1 MIKDIEKI
9 EKARLIIQKIADGTN
24 PINGQPVEA
33 DSFLHDSR
41 IIRCFYFIS
50 EVLEAVVKGTYSNK
64 KINDFVITD
73 EQKNKVVFTE
83 GNIGVNEA
91 ARCINL
97 QLNPLMSKK
106 VTGALLNKGLKRLG
120 ILSEAVEDGKKRT
133 VTNEISKDYGFFSE
147 KRSYDGRE
155 YDMVLINNEG
165 KKYILDNIEKS
176 MKLFGADINYYPL
189 QEKNSFKIKE
199 DILNYI
205 NEKTKI
211 VFICNPNNPTG
222 QLTDKNILEKII
234 LKLKEEKAFL
244 AVDECFLDFVENSE
258 EYSTVDLINKYDN
271 LIVIKAFTKTFAI
284 PGIRLGYCMSLNEE
298 LINNLKSMGPPWNV
312 STIAQAAGIAALKEF
327 SDLILLHNYE
337 DVNNLPLVMNNIFA
351 LYDDVIYLR
360 NLIVT
365 INYDGLSI
373 KKNLIQCNFNV
384 ITAIDKDFI
393 NHSINYD
400 MILSVDNQT
409 LVINIPLHTYKDET
423 IGEFYYLDNNEY
435 ELKTY
440 TGLKGIKRN
449 LIPIRINDKIYIDNI
464 KSIVRKILEE
474 GFGCS
479 EKQVVTL

>member
-165 KKYILDNIEKS
+165 KKYILDNIEKI
-176 MKLFGADINYYPL
+176 M
-189 QEKNSFKIKE
+189 E
-199 DILNYI
+199 
-205 NEKTKI
+205 
-211 VFICNPNNPTG
+211 
-222 QLTDKNILEKII
+222 
-234 LKLKEEKAFL
+234 
-244 AVDECFLDFVENSE
+244 
-258 EYSTVDLINKYDN
+258 
-271 LIVIKAFTKTFAI
+271 
-284 PGIRLGYCMSLNEE
+284 
-298 LINNLKSMGPPWNV
+298 
-312 STIAQAAGIAALKEF
+312 
-327 SDLILLHNYE
+327 
-337 DVNNLPLVMNNIFA
+337 
-351 LYDDVIYLR
+351 
-360 NLIVT
+360 
-365 INYDGLSI
+365 
-373 KKNLIQCNFNV
+373 
-384 ITAIDKDFI
+384 
-393 NHSINYD
+393 
-400 MILSVDNQT
+400 
-409 LVINIPLHTYKDET
+409 
-423 IGEFYYLDNNEY
+423 
-435 ELKTY
+435 
-440 TGLKGIKRN
+440 
-449 LIPIRINDKIYIDNI
+449 
-464 KSIVRKILEE
+464 
-474 GFGCS
+474 
-479 EKQVVTL
+479 